1 MRKALAIPRMWALL
15 EVAISYGVYMGLRL
29 GSCAQGIPI
38 KTEVKILRARGGRWE
53 EEKGGSLLPP
63 LPFPSSH
70 TRILFFFRS
79 KILWPSGPYCSK
91 GGKVSNEHKT
101 KEELRFTFT
110 PSGRREFVPRD
121 QVFPLFSVYSL
132 LPLHKKCAVLCQF

>member
-1 MRKALAIPRMWALL
+1 MHKALAIPRMWALL

-38 KTEVKILRARGGRWE
+38 KTEVKILRARWTMGRGKRRE
-53 EEKGGSLLPP
+53 SSSPIT
-63 LPFPSSH
+63 FPIVPH
-70 TRILFFFRS
+70 AHFIFFFRS

-121 QVFPLFSVYSL
+121 QVFPLFSIYSL
-132 LPLHKKCAVLCQF
+132 LPIHKKYTVLCQF